1 MQKIDDVQ
9 DILII
14 KKGVERPGLDT
25 TKFYIRIS
33 FPYNINFDFGETVQF
48 WTIQE
53 KYKECIALI
62 KEVII
67 PKNLITREFITDI
80 STNENDPFVVEDEKD
95 D

>member
-1 MQKIDDVQ
+1 MQKIDDIQ

-25 TKFYIRIS
+25 TKFYIRIT
-33 FPYNINFDFGETVQF
+33 FPYNIKFDFGETVQF
-48 WTIQE
+48 YTIQE
-53 KYKECIALI
+53 KYKEVVALI

-67 PKNLITREFITDI
+67 PKNLITREFITDE
-80 STNENDPFVVEDEKD
+80 TVLEDDPFVVEDEKD